1 MAHNRYYEQQL
12 RDAIKA
18 ACRQA
23 ITNDHVKPVAVG
35 VHPEDFRRL
44 GDYMHGKW
52 DMDTS
57 IIYYSRWVPPGQRY
71 PVREVYLV
79 RHSEVEEG
87 YALLMDKNAALA
99 AYARGH
105 IEVDTDLLLDNET
118 ESEGTG

>member
-1 MAHNRYYEQQL
+1 MTHNRYYEQQL

-23 ITNDHVKPVAVG
+23 ITCDHVKPVAAG

-44 GDYMHGKW
+44 GDYIHGRW
-52 DMDTS
+52 DGNTS
-57 IIYYSRWVPPGQRY
+57 IIYYSRWATLGQRY
-71 PVREVYLV
+71 PQQQVYLV

-87 YALLMDKNAALA
+87 CALIMDRNAALD

-105 IEVDTDLLLDNET
+105 INMDTDLLLGNEA
-118 ESEGTG
+118 EAAEG